1 MGGWLSSAIMSAL
14 AALQLKYPK
23 LVNGNTYTNKC
34 HQCSVQINRTKGF
47 SESNYA
53 MPSDT
58 LLCITNYQ
66 VELDEMLKRPNVN
79 YSCPSYND
87 RCAIRFREMPGNRY
101 RFSRICLN
109 KDTNAGYPKHS
120 MQCSKSPYYDP
131 RVPKSAI
138 EHYGMDL
145 ICWCRNRKDF
155 CNNWAFDSVF
165 VQYWAQY
172 VALAPARPDNPVTKK
187 VYREPDGSYTQAP
200 TTVLPVTSTEQPD
213 DQDILTVTGKYTLGT
228 FYKALD
234 AERGKTAVSVT
245 TNAPTGSPTIKSS
258 SERRTAALLFLVLAC
273 FLSLLGWLE

>member
-1 MGGWLSSAIMSAL
+1 MPDTPNIVCNVPSLLIMTHEFPRAQSSITAWIWYGVFTDILIYFMTFYVTNILS
-14 AALQLKYPK
+14 
-23 LVNGNTYTNKC
+23 
-34 HQCSVQINRTKGF
+34 F
-47 SESNYA
+47 S
-53 MPSDT
+53 
-58 LLCITNYQ
+58 
-66 VELDEMLKRPNVN
+66 
-79 YSCPSYND
+79 
-87 RCAIRFREMPGNRY
+87 
-101 RFSRICLN
+101 
-109 KDTNAGYPKHS
+109 
-120 MQCSKSPYYDP
+120 
-131 RVPKSAI
+131 
-138 EHYGMDL
+138 
-145 ICWCRNRKDF
+145 WCRNRKDF